1 MLLRLHPS
9 CGART
14 LASFALD
21 PIGTWLTD
29 EGKATV
35 RMTDCGG
42 ALCATIVSL
51 KEPNDPAS
59 GKPKTDINNVDAGKR
74 NRPIIGMQILMG
86 LRPQGNNKWLGQISI
101 TRRTERP
108 MTPMSFWRTEMFSRC
123 RVAFFSSVRRGPG
136 RARVRLIPF
145 ESRTGTCRRM
155 CAGSPSRKCA
165 TTRDC
170 SWRDLRGIGSG
181 NWR

>member
-1 MLLRLHPS
+1 MIPSMKTRFLHAPALAS
-9 CGART
+9 ILWGST

-59 GKPKTDINNVDAGKR
+59 GKPKTDINNVDASKR
-74 NRPIIGMQILMG
+74 NRPIIGMQILTG
-86 LRPQGNNKWLGQISI
+86 LRPQGDNKWLGQIYNPEDGKTYDANVVLENGNVLKVQGCVLFI
-101 TRRTERP
+101 CQTRTW
-108 MTPMSFWRTEMFSRC
+108 T
-123 RVAFFSSVRRGPG
+123 
-136 RARVRLIPF
+136 
-145 ESRTGTCRRM
+145 
-155 CAGSPSRKCA
+155 RK
-165 TTRDC
+165 
-170 SWRDLRGIGSG
+170 G
-181 NWR
+181 

>member
-59 GKPKTDINNVDAGKR
+59 GKPKTDINNVDASKR
-74 NRPIIGMQILMG
+74 NRPIIGMQILTG
-86 LRPQGNNKWLGQISI
+86 LRPQGDNKWLGQIYNPEDGKTYDANVVLENGNVLKVQGCVLFI
-101 TRRTERP
+101 CQTRTW
-108 MTPMSFWRTEMFSRC
+108 T
-123 RVAFFSSVRRGPG
+123 
-136 RARVRLIPF
+136 
-145 ESRTGTCRRM
+145 
-155 CAGSPSRKCA
+155 RK
-165 TTRDC
+165 
-170 SWRDLRGIGSG
+170 G
-181 NWR
+181 